1 VTEPTDPERHGA
13 SPAPRG
19 IPLGAVALG
28 LLLILL
34 GLAWLLHTLDVVEV
48 PFDVLFPIALVVV
61 GTVLLAGARRGRHG
75 GLIAL
80 GVVLTILSAATAA
93 TDLGAGVGERAV
105 RVTGVEPSRDYEL
118 GIGELTIDLTS
129 LEPTGSVEMDASVGI
144 GELHVELPVGVAVSV
159 SAESGI
165 GQVAVLGNEDGGFGS
180 QVEFADDGYG
190 SASARLQLD
199 LSVGLGEVSV
209 TR

>member
-34 GLAWLLHTLDVVEV
+34 GLAWLLRTLDVVEV

-80 GVVLTILSAATAA
+80 GVLLTILSAATAA

-190 SASARLQLD
+190 SASAPLHLD
-199 LSVGLGEVSV
+199 QSVGLGEVSV